1 MDDLKFEILTVVR
14 NALPINPARRSH
26 FYADTP
32 NINRYKMDI
41 DRLISSGYLREDIGS
56 DILRITT
63 PGDLAYEQEKNHR
76 ADMQRLDLQ
85 IEALREMAD
94 AAKADAR
101 AAEAQARAAE
111 AQARAAEAQ
120 AKAAEVEAALAQKEA
135 ERAEKQAIDAEKDA
149 AFARHQS
156 IRSNRIAA
164 SSVALSLITWLFT
177 KDDVFEF
184 LSGLFQWLQNFS

>member
-1 MDDLKFEILTVVR
+1 MDDLKFEILAAVR
-14 NALPINPARRSH
+14 TALPINPARRSH

-32 NINRYKMDI
+32 NINQYKQSI
-41 DRLISSGYLREDIGS
+41 DRLISCGFLRQPAGS
-56 DILRITT
+56 DSLYITDA
-63 PGDLAYEQEKNHR
+63 GDLAYEQEKKHR

-111 AQARAAEAQ
+111 AQARAAE
-120 AKAAEVEAALAQKEA
+120 VEAAMAQKEA

-149 AFARHQS
+149 KFARKQS
-156 IRSNRIAA
+156 LRSNRIATC
-164 SSVALSLITWLFT
+164 SVVLSLITWLFT

-184 LSGLFQWLQNFS
+184 LSGLFRWLQHLF